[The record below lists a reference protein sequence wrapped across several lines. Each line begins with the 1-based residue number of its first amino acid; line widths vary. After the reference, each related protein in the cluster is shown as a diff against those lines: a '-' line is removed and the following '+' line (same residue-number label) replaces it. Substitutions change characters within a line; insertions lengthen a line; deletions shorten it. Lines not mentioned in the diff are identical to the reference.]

1 MMDGTTG
8 SLTYSKFLVPLEV
21 LIDTI
26 HTPSLNFSD
35 PSFFECW
42 HMDHDV
48 VSWTWTW
55 TSRSVTVYYRL
66 EHLRIGSSQLT
77 TLISK
82 FSSFGHNLRISI
94 HSFEELT
101 SVVGFRTL

>member
-55 TSRSVTVYYRL
+55 TSRSVTVY
-66 EHLRIGSSQLT
+66 SQT
-77 TLISK
+77 W
-82 FSSFGHNLRISI
+82 SFKDRVIAADHIDIQNFIIRS
-94 HSFEELT
+94 
-101 SVVGFRTL
+101 